1 MEKASHPEN
10 KLKLLVGTRKAR
22 AIAYG
27 ALRVFE
33 KNLSNADPASFP
45 KAEAAFRAYLNTRML
60 SGRQADRI
68 KMLHAHHLKMQDVC
82 QICLANERV
91 SKLKV
96 ITKVHALRQL
106 HIAAPGLPEA
116 DYEKALA
123 AYPDTWLDC
132 PEAWRWSSPYSTLH
146 PTLSIFKSLRE
157 QSFLKR
163 IKGNHDRGAHP

>member
-1 MEKASHPEN
+1 MEKASHEPT
-10 KLKLLVGTRKAR
+10 KLRLLIGTKQAR
-22 AIAYG
+22 NVALA

-60 SGRQADRI
+60 SNRQADRL
-68 KMLHAHHLKMQDVC
+68 KMLHAQHLKLGDVC
-82 QICLANERV
+82 SICLGNEHV
-91 SKLKV
+91 AKLKV